1 MLVQRQLPDALL
13 GHSHSRLGHRL
24 YSDLSAISDVSR
36 CLTTWYPT
44 PFDTATDTSANGM
57 VLADLSKVQRP
68 SKRRHVHSFVTAHRE
83 SNSDACS
90 ARAASYCALVM
101 TWWSHSRK
109 YGPFGLS

>member
-57 VLADLSKVQRP
+57 VLADLSKVQQP

-90 ARAASYCALVM
+90 ARAASSCALVM
-101 TWWSHSRK
+101 TWWAYSIG
-109 YGPFGLS
+109 YDPCDLD